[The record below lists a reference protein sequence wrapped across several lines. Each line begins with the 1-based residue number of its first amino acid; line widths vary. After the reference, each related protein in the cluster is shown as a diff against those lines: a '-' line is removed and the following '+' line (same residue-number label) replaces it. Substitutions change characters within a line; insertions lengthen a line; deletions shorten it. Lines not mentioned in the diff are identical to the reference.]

1 MQLISNII
9 LNLILVYPILFIRE
23 YCVGKNRESHLKKLN
38 LAAQYLF
45 FINLA
50 FINTAFYLEAFL
62 VFYFALIIPL
72 GIGVSIMMMKENDIK
87 LFQSDETHDIGIKS
101 KKLVVLVTGYVLLF
115 ILLSFANLQVD
126 DQVMNVHFENLKRL
140 STSDKPLE
148 ELITVSQNPRTLVSE
163 LDRLLRINESDYAV
177 LYSGNSKKII
187 KGTIRENEVL
197 YTFELTYRRLDTHWE
212 LDGLYDWS
220 ERP

>member
-1 MQLISNII
+1 MN
-9 LNLILVYPILFIRE
+9 
-23 YCVGKNRESHLKKLN
+23 
-38 LAAQYLF
+38 
-45 FINLA
+45 
-50 FINTAFYLEAFL
+50 
-62 VFYFALIIPL
+62 LIIPL
-72 GIGVSIMMMKENDIK
+72 GIGLSIMMMKENDIK
-87 LFQSDETHDIGIKS
+87 LFQSDETRDIGIKT

-115 ILLSFANLQVD
+115 ILLSFANLQSD
-126 DQVMNVHFENLKRL
+126 DQVMNVHLENLKRL

-163 LDRLLRINESDYAV
+163 LDRLLRINENDYAV

-197 YTFELTYRRLDTHWE
+197 YTYELTYRRLDTRWE

-220 ERP
+220 ERR